1 MNKYIKY
8 LKIGILILIG
18 PVILIFTIALLMIVN
33 SHKDLKT
40 LSENSAK
47 AGNYDQIRNY
57 TKQEDSALKGTLHT
71 NNNNLANNQAIETNN
86 PEKNSITTETQEK
99 DNEAQGHNQPDDSLS
114 KIADSRYFNA
124 DGSRKIESEMETTSK
139 HEMIDIKDTYDT
151 GAVKP
156 AKDPGDLPLMVE
168 DENITIDR
176 YTQLTDVPDHIKIGN
191 RQDWT
196 DLVFFK
202 QGKQVG
208 AVSLHNKYSLDNLTG
223 LGLSV
228 DYNYLC
234 LSPYYG
240 LNINDLKN
248 KKLTFEQISCNSST
262 IYQFA
267 DKLAHY
273 EFDDPNY
280 EGLVIPYLK

>member
-1 MNKYIKY
+1 MDKYKKY
-8 LKIGILILIG
+8 LKIGILTLIG
-18 PVILIFTIALLMIVN
+18 PAVLIFTIALVIVVN
-33 SHKDLKT
+33 SHSDLQT
-40 LSENSAK
+40 LSKNSS
-47 AGNYDQIRNY
+47 DESRVDTIRNY
-57 TKQEDSALKGTLHT
+57 DKENDSTSDDT
-71 NNNNLANNQAIETNN
+71 TDSNNSTSENNQDLESTAVEESSSTD
-86 PEKNSITTETQEK
+86 TQETE
-99 DNEAQGHNQPDDSLS
+99 DETQGHNLPNDPLS

-124 DGSRKIESEMETTSK
+124 DGSRKIESEMVDTGK

-156 AKDPGDLPLMVE
+156 SKDPGDLPLMVE

-176 YTQLTDVPDHIKIGN
+176 YTQLTEVPDHIKIGN
-191 RQDWT
+191 RPDWT
-196 DLVFFK
+196 DLVFFT

-208 AVSLHNKYSLDNLTG
+208 AVSLHTKYSLDNLTG

-228 DYNYLC
+228 DHNYLC
-234 LSPYYG
+234 LSPNYG
-240 LNINDLKN
+240 LNINDLKA

-267 DKLAHY
+267 DNLARY

-280 EGLVIPYLK
+280 IGLAIPYLN